1 MHCPITGINIL
12 RFLIATIAGFA
23 FLFATDF
30 VIHQH
35 LLMDLYEQTKELW
48 RPPEAMMSFFPL
60 MLGSQLLMSAI
71 TAMIF
76 TRNYEEKGIMEGVR
90 FGFLLGLLFALMMSM
105 SYVWMPIPIALAGS
119 WGAAGLFQG
128 LGLGIIFA
136 LTYRK

>member
-12 RFLIATIAGFA
+12 RFLIATIAGFT